1 MFLVQGAGHFNLLG
15 LAADFLV
22 ETLGDITGQ
31 LVGGGMVAF
40 FHFDDVLALVGLLE
54 GALQALAFAREGHF
68 LGEGCGGEGGQN
80 SNSEDQFHKVLV

>member
-1 MFLVQGAGHFNLLG
+1 MGHGQLLVFLIQGAGHFNLLG

-54 GALQALAFAREGHF
+54 GALQALAFASEGHF
-68 LGEGCGGEGGQN
+68 LGEGCG
-80 SNSEDQFHKVLV
+80 